1 MGGRPQCGIGRER
14 CARGLQLFAT
24 TSFWRDLI
32 AFTWNL
38 KTVENPEGIA
48 DMLTATLPHLDAVHF
63 TIAEEPTE
71 ADGIVTA
78 WLSLETAMGG

>member
-1 MGGRPQCGIGRER
+1 VDDLN
-14 CARGLQLFAT
+14 AALAAKDALAASKLFAT

-63 TIAEEPTE
+63 TIAEEPGE

-78 WLSLETAMGG
+78 WLSLETGMGG